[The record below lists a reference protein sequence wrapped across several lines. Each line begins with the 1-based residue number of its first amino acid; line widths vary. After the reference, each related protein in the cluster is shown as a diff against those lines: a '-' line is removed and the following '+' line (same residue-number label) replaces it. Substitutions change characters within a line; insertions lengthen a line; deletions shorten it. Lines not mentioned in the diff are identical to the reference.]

1 MARRWFRFG
10 KKQEDVAAPQE
21 VAAPTEETPP
31 EPQAVEAV
39 AEQDSAIG
47 PKKRRRRGSR
57 GGRGKKKAGTAAVV
71 DGEEPAATETPPT
84 PAPAARTKQPSKSER
99 KTDKRQSR
107 ASRRRTP
114 TKRAP
119 LPAAKRELVISVDV
133 GEQRVAILEDDRVA
147 EVYLERPERRSI
159 AGNIYIGVVD
169 NVLPGMEA
177 AFVEIGLEKNGFL
190 YVDEIVGPELEGRKG
205 ARKIQDLIKRGQTIM
220 VQAVKDPMKSKG
232 ARLTTEIS
240 LPGRFLVYVPNGE
253 GSGVSRRLED
263 AERGRLKEIVKNLD
277 LKGGGLIVRTAAE
290 GASAEDIERDLV
302 FLQRL
307 WKAIQAKAKN
317 ATPPALV
324 YEEAELPL
332 RIVRDLF
339 AGDFVGAEIDDD
351 RTHRRIVSYL
361 KKTSPHMVE
370 RVHRYREKEPL
381 FDVRGVDAEIRS
393 TLDRRVDLPSGGY
406 LVFDYAEAFTVIDVN
421 TGRFVGSR
429 GKSAQG
435 RLEDTIVKNNLE
447 AVKEVV
453 RQLRLRDIGG
463 IIVID
468 FIDMSNPKNRETV
481 EEALRTE
488 LERDRTKT
496 YVVEISPLGLVEMTR
511 QNVTDGPREI
521 LTNKCPVCNGD
532 GIVVSEATHALE
544 VERKLRA
551 LARGSRVQAFRVA
564 VSPRVL
570 GLLAGPGGSRLE
582 ELEAAARRRF
592 FLVPAAGNG
601 HVHLDH
607 VEVLA
612 QGKLETIRPE
622 TPVKDGET
630 VEIKLVEVGLHD
642 ATSGVGKL
650 ADGYEVVVADAAKL
664 VGKKV
669 NVIVARALDVAAYGA
684 LADAPVTTLAPIT
697 FEAEAE
703 RPTRASRAK
712 KGPEPAEPGTEADV
726 LADDDVA
733 EPSAEASRRAAD
745 ADVQWPTMQRPTMQR
760 PTMQWPRTQWPTM
773 QWPRTHRPAF
783 SRRRSARVAVPA
795 EDAAARSRAPPRQ
808 RSKEQR
814 RTIRQTPSSR
824 TPTAGRHRRSTCPL
838 SISKRRSRRL
848 LSTATR
854 QPRTSPRSSLQP
866 RVSPSASA
874 RGVGLAEAGSGR
886 SRRRTAARRLLPP
899 RKARHR
905 KRRPNTIPPSTFP
918 CRSGSRTS
926 TPPSVRSRYHARAFA
941 GLRPASTFR
950 DMAYAI
956 IKVAGKQYRV
966 REGERLLVDRLS
978 EDEGAT
984 FAPTVLLLGGDGA
997 AVLEPGDGSVT
1008 AKVLGDVKGPKIR
1021 IGKYKKRTGYRRHTG
1036 FRASLTQIEIES
1048 IGGKPSRSTTKS
1060 KVKAETHAEQVE
1072 ETAAAAAA
1080 GDLPAGYA
1088 DMTIAE
1094 IKAAAGSWDASAIAA
1109 ALDYEQEHGGRKGAI
1124 AALESAA
1131 KHGGE
1136 S

>member
-1 MARRWFRFG
+1 LALRWFRFG
-10 KKQEDVAAPQE
+10 KQEEDAAQQSTAPEEDVQPDALLVEQTA
-21 VAAPTEETPP
+21 TEP
-31 EPQAVEAV
+31 AD
-39 AEQDSAIG
+39 EQSSPAG

-57 GGRGKKKAGTAAVV
+57 GGKGRKKPVSATAQDAGTDGVPV
-71 DGEEPAATETPPT
+71 DSAPVAEK
-84 PAPAARTKQPSKSER
+84 APATRSRQAGKPEGKPDRKQTRSGN
-99 KTDKRQSR
+99 
-107 ASRRRTP
+107 RRRTP

-159 AGNIYIGVVD
+159 AGNIYLGVVD

-263 AERGRLKEIVKNLD
+263 AERTRLKDIVKRLD
-277 LKGGGLIVRTAAE
+277 PKGGGIIVRTAAE

-307 WKAIQAKAKN
+307 WKTIQTKTN
-317 ATPPALV
+317 GATAPALV

-339 AGDFVGAEIDDD
+339 AGDFVGARIDDD

-381 FDVRGVDAEIRS
+381 FDASGVDAEIRS

-468 FIDMSNPKNRETV
+468 FIDMANPKNRETV
-481 EEALRTE
+481 EEALRSE

-521 LTNKCPVCNGD
+521 LTTRCPVCD
-532 GIVVSEATHALE
+532 GAGVVVSDATHALE

-551 LARGSRVQAFRVA
+551 VAKGSRVQAFKVA
-564 VSPRVL
+564 VHPRVL
-570 GLLAGPGGSRLE
+570 ALLVGPGGSRLSA
-582 ELEAAARRRF
+582 LDAVSRRRF

-607 VEVLA
+607 FEVLA
-612 QGKLETIRPE
+612 QGKLETVRPSA
-622 TPVKDGET
+622 PVEEGGS
-630 VEIKLVEVGLHD
+630 VELKLVEVGLHD
-642 ATSGVGKL
+642 PTAGVGKV
-650 ADGYEVVVADAAKL
+650 DGYEVVVAGAAKL

-669 NVIVARALDVAAYGA
+669 TATIGSVLEGAAYA
-684 LADAPVTTLAPIT
+684 TLADDAVAVETPIT

-703 RPTRASRAK
+703 KPTRAPRGK
-712 KGPEPAEPGTEADV
+712 KDVAVLDAPEEVTAPEADDAIEPEAEAV
-726 LADDDVA
+726 EVATGDVGEVAEAETAPDGTPKKKRTRRGTRGGRSRKKPAATTAEATDDATESTAADDNGRPTTPRIHVPPADLAAAPPAAVEAPAADESADAIAEVA
-733 EPSAEASRRAAD
+733 EGAPAAGADGQPKRKRSRRG
-745 ADVQWPTMQRPTMQR
+745 
-760 PTMQWPRTQWPTM
+760 
-773 QWPRTHRPAF
+773 
-783 SRRRSARVAVPA
+783 SRGGKKRRKP
-795 EDAAARSRAPPRQ
+795 AAANGSEDVGSADTESAVEVAGEDEAPEYVPMSEWIDDFETRSRA
-808 RSKEQR
+808 
-814 RTIRQTPSSR
+814 
-824 TPTAGRHRRSTCPL
+824 
-838 SISKRRSRRL
+838 
-848 LSTATR
+848 
-854 QPRTSPRSSLQP
+854 
-866 RVSPSASA
+866 
-874 RGVGLAEAGSGR
+874 
-886 SRRRTAARRLLPP
+886 
-899 RKARHR
+899 
-905 KRRPNTIPPSTFP
+905 
-918 CRSGSRTS
+918 
-926 TPPSVRSRYHARAFA
+926 
-941 GLRPASTFR
+941 
-950 DMAYAI
+950 
-956 IKVAGKQYRV
+956 
-966 REGERLLVDRLS
+966 
-978 EDEGAT
+978 
-984 FAPTVLLLGGDGA
+984 
-997 AVLEPGDGSVT
+997 
-1008 AKVLGDVKGPKIR
+1008 
-1021 IGKYKKRTGYRRHTG
+1021 
-1036 FRASLTQIEIES
+1036 
-1048 IGGKPSRSTTKS
+1048 
-1060 KVKAETHAEQVE
+1060 
-1072 ETAAAAAA
+1072 
-1080 GDLPAGYA
+1080 
-1088 DMTIAE
+1088 
-1094 IKAAAGSWDASAIAA
+1094 
-1109 ALDYEQEHGGRKGAI
+1109 
-1124 AALESAA
+1124 
-1131 KHGGE
+1131 
-1136 S
+1136 